1 MYLSSAN
8 LSCKWVLWACWQST
22 GVCCWASTFM
32 TTPAAAASDL
42 MLRLSGLSGEGI
54 LLNISLVGVVL
65 PPLILTSLS
74 SSCVET
80 LGDGLEAGVGVL
92 EYENGTDL
100 DLGMVFDLREV
111 KEATMECPWRFL
123 GGCGNVLVW
132 DKEYRDVGRGLWG
145 HWVEDELSEWP
156 AWCSGIKGSMGSR
169 GSRGLLVLP

>member
-1 MYLSSAN
+1 
-8 LSCKWVLWACWQST
+8 
-22 GVCCWASTFM
+22 M

-65 PPLILTSLS
+65 PPLTLTSLS

-111 KEATMECPWRFL
+111 KEATMECP
-123 GGCGNVLVW
+123 
-132 DKEYRDVGRGLWG
+132 
-145 HWVEDELSEWP
+145 
-156 AWCSGIKGSMGSR
+156 
-169 GSRGLLVLP
+169 

>member
-1 MYLSSAN
+1 
-8 LSCKWVLWACWQST
+8 
-22 GVCCWASTFM
+22 M

-111 KEATMECPWRFL
+111 KEATMECP
-123 GGCGNVLVW
+123 
-132 DKEYRDVGRGLWG
+132 
-145 HWVEDELSEWP
+145 
-156 AWCSGIKGSMGSR
+156 
-169 GSRGLLVLP
+169 

>member
-1 MYLSSAN
+1 
-8 LSCKWVLWACWQST
+8 
-22 GVCCWASTFM
+22 M
-32 TTPAAAASDL
+32 TTPAAAAASDF

-111 KEATMECPWRFL
+111 KEATMECP
-123 GGCGNVLVW
+123 
-132 DKEYRDVGRGLWG
+132 
-145 HWVEDELSEWP
+145 
-156 AWCSGIKGSMGSR
+156 
-169 GSRGLLVLP
+169 